1 MKTQEFLNVLKE
13 NSSKALLFEYNEGQ
27 FVDTNY
33 HITEVKNTVIH
44 SVDCGGRADQWNE
57 TIIQL
62 WESPE
67 EKGKIGYLKVQKA
80 LEIFDRVHNIHPLD
94 GAAIV
99 KFEYSNENFH
109 KAHLEIHNI
118 ELTSSK
124 VIVKLFVTET
134 DCKAKD
140 VCGVPETVLVNEQ
153 QNSCAPGSGCC

>member
-13 NSSKALLFEYNEGQ
+13 NENKALLFEYNEGQ

-33 HITEVKNTVIH
+33 HITEVKNTAIH

-80 LEIFDRVHNIHPLD
+80 SEIFDRVHNIHPID
-94 GAAIV
+94 GEAIV
-99 KFEYSNENFH
+99 KFEYSNETFH

-140 VCGVPETVLVNEQ
+140 VCGVPETALASEQ